1 MEYDMK
7 QFLYLALWFLGAKFF
22 GRKPP
27 LQTVLF
33 VTDKCNLR
41 CRHCCICTEKQPVTK
56 STTAIREELEYSYR
70 LGSRFVDFEGGE
82 PFLWND
88 GKNDIN
94 TLVRLAKEIG
104 FFSCTI
110 TTNAQIPFTGSEA
123 DSMWVSLDGIGR
135 YHDDIR
141 GEGTFDTLCKN
152 IAASGHKAL
161 SANMVINNRNYPCV
175 GETIQFV
182 KDNPALRS
190 ISLNFH
196 TPFPGTESLVVDQ
209 ATRERV
215 VDEVIA
221 LKKQRYPIM
230 NSLAGLELLKR
241 NNFKTECWVTNFI
254 MVDGTR
260 HSECQGKAAGLCSQC
275 GFGMAGEM
283 HSIFSLRPSTI
294 LAGLKLRI
302 LG

>member
-1 MEYDMK
+1 M
-7 QFLYLALWFLGAKFF
+7 WFIGAKFF
-22 GRKPP
+22 GRKCP

-41 CRHCCICTEKQPVTK
+41 CMHCCICTDNQPVTK
-56 STTAIREELEYSYR
+56 NTKAIRDELEYSYS

-94 TLVRLAKEIG
+94 ALVRLAKEIG

-110 TTNAQIPFTGSEA
+110 TTNAQVPFTGSEA
-123 DSMWVSLDGIGR
+123 DSMWVSLDGVGK

-141 GEGTFDTLCKN
+141 GQGTFDKLCKN

-161 SANMVINNRNYPCV
+161 SANMVINNRNFPCV
-175 GETIQFV
+175 RETIQFV

-196 TPFPGTESLVVDQ
+196 TPFPGTESLVLDQ
-209 ATRERV
+209 GTRERV
-215 VDEVIA
+215 VDEIVSF
-221 LKKQRYPIM
+221 KKQGYPIM

-283 HSIFSLRPSTI
+283 RSIFSLQPSTI